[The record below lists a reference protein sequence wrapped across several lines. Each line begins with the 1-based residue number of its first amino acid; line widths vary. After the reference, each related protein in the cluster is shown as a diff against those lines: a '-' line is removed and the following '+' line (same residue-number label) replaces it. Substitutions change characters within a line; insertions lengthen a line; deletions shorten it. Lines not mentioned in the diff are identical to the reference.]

1 MVEISGEVDFF
12 FKKKKK
18 IWPHEILYIRSII
31 LFSLI
36 LTYFNIF
43 LFLYFLHILLYQQ
56 REKKIITVLYHILK
70 SKKELKVH
78 KRKKC
83 CSHYI
88 RRRKAPLYSIIF
100 FLFLLKNLPIWKS
113 LLSCPSICGV
123 IAPLSNSY
131 YQQ

>member
-12 FKKKKK
+12 FKKIKYNK

-31 LFSLI
+31 FFSLI

-70 SKKELKVH
+70 SKKELKDH

-100 FLFLLKNLPIWKS
+100 FLFLIKKLTHKKFAVM
-113 LLSCPSICGV
+113 SIYLWSDCS
-123 IAPLSNSY
+123 II
-131 YQQ
+131 